1 MRQAG
6 ILMAVSS
13 LPSKYGIGC
22 FSKEAYRFIEFCK
35 KSGHKCWQMLP
46 LGPTSYGDSPY
57 QTFSSFAFSPYYI
70 DLEEL
75 ISLNLLTKEECE
87 TADFGSGKSVD
98 YGKLYQNR
106 FPLLQK
112 AYERFLTFTYED
124 YPSFVEANSEWLED
138 YALFMALK
146 DAHFGAG
153 WTTWE
158 LKLRER
164 DPETIKQMRLN
175 YKKEIDFY
183 RFLQYFCTRQW
194 NHVHQYSKEMGVQL
208 IGDIPIYIALDSA
221 DAWANPELFEFKEGF
236 IPKAVAGCPPDG
248 FSPTGQVWGNPLYN
262 WEQHQKEQ
270 YHWWKKRMKHMFSLF
285 DIIRID
291 HFRGFDEYYSIPF
304 EDDTAI
310 NGKWNK
316 GPGLDLF
323 QAFEQS
329 LGKLPIIAEDLGYL
343 NESVKKLLKDTG
355 YPGMKVLEF
364 AFDSREE
371 SDYLPHNYEHNS
383 VVYTGTHDND
393 TIIGWYRTMPQA
405 DRDYALSY
413 VNAKHHSDLE
423 IAWDFIRLAFM
434 SVADYAI
441 IPMQDYLGLGSEG
454 RMNTPSTLGGNWTWR
469 MNQGSLEDELALKI
483 RNMIHLYGR
492 E

>member
-6 ILMAVSS
+6 VLMAVSS

-35 KSGHKCWQMLP
+35 KSGHKSWQMLP

-57 QTFSSFAFSPYYI
+57 QTFSSFAFNPYYI
-70 DLEEL
+70 DLEDL
-75 ISLNLLTKEECE
+75 ISLNLLTKKECDQQ
-87 TADFGSGKSVD
+87 DFGKEKKID

-106 FPLLQK
+106 FPVLKK
-112 AYERFLTFTYED
+112 AYERFLTFHYD
-124 YPSFVEANSEWLED
+124 DFQPFIVANKQWLED

-146 DAHFGAG
+146 DAHGGAS

-158 LKLRER
+158 VKLKER
-164 DPETIKQMRLN
+164 DPKTMDLAHEK

-183 RFLQYFCTRQW
+183 RFLQYFAMRQW
-194 NHVHQYSKEMGVQL
+194 NQIHHYSKELGIQL

-221 DAWANPELFEFKEGF
+221 DAWANPELFDFGKGYV
-236 IPKAVAGCPPDG
+236 PKAVAGCPPDG

-262 WEQHQKEQ
+262 WKQHKMDD
-270 YHWWKKRMKHMFSLF
+270 YSWWKQRMKHMFSLF
-285 DIIRID
+285 DVIRID
-291 HFRGFDEYYSIPF
+291 HFRGFDEFYSIPSND
-304 EDDTAI
+304 ETAE
-310 NGKWNK
+310 GGQWNK
-316 GPGLDLF
+316 GPGLELF
-323 QAFEQS
+323 QAFEKE
-329 LGKLPIIAEDLGYL
+329 LGNLPIIAEDLGYL
-343 NESVKKLLKDTG
+343 NDSVKKLLKDTG

-393 TIIGWYRTMPQA
+393 TVIGWYRTMPAA
-405 DRDYALSY
+405 DRDFALSY
-413 VNAKHHSDLE
+413 LNAKNHQDQE
-423 IAWDFIRLAFM
+423 IAWDFIRLAM
-434 SVADYAI
+434 SSVADYAI
-441 IPMQDYLGLGSEG
+441 IPVQDYLGIGSEG

-469 MNQGSLEDELALKI
+469 MEKDCLEDELAFKI

>member
-6 ILMAVSS
+6 ILLAVSS
-13 LPSKYGIGC
+13 LPSEYGIGC
-22 FSKEAYRFIEFCK
+22 FSKEAYRFIDFCK
-35 KSGHKCWQMLP
+35 ESGHRCWQMLP

-70 DLEEL
+70 DLEDL
-75 ISLNLLTKEECE
+75 IVLGLLTKKECDE
-87 TADFGSGKSVD
+87 VDFGTGEGVD
-98 YGKLYQNR
+98 YGKLYKNR
-106 FPLLQK
+106 FPLLKK
-112 AYERFLTFTYED
+112 AYQRFVTFAYED
-124 YPSFVEANSEWLED
+124 YQPFVENNKAWLED

-146 DAHFGAG
+146 DAHGG
-153 WTTWE
+153 MSWITWE
-158 LKLRER
+158 SGLKER
-164 DPETIKQMRLN
+164 KPETMKQVSEK
-175 YKKEIDFY
+175 YSKEVDFY
-183 RFLQYFCTRQW
+183 RFLQYFCFRQW
-194 NHVHQYSKEMGVQL
+194 NSVHRYATENGIQL

-221 DAWANPELFEFKEGF
+221 DAWANPELFEFGKGF
-236 IPKAVAGCPPDG
+236 IPKSVAGCPPDG

-262 WEQHQKEQ
+262 WEQHKKDD
-270 YHWWKKRMKHMFSLF
+270 YSWWKRRMKHMFSLF
-285 DIIRID
+285 DVIRID

-304 EDDTAI
+304 RDETAE
-310 NGKWNK
+310 GGQWNK
-316 GPGLDLF
+316 GPGLELF
-323 QAFEQS
+323 QAFEHS

-371 SDYLPHNYEHNS
+371 SDYLPHNYEHNA

-393 TIIGWYRTMPQA
+393 TIIGWYRTMPET
-405 DRDYALSY
+405 DRDFALSY
-413 VNAKHHSDLE
+413 IHGKNHSDLE
-423 IAWDFIRLAFM
+423 IVWDFIRLAFM

-454 RMNTPSTLGGNWTWR
+454 RMNTPSTLGKNWIWR
-469 MNQGSLEDELALKI
+469 MKKGSMKDELAIQI

-492 E
+492 A